1 MSTFSDLLVKAREL
15 ETELVKDG
23 TVLVG
28 EAETKLK
35 DLLQNLEHEVEKE
48 ASNLEKPAQ
57 TPTTP
62 PTASDGTGVQTSS
75 DLAG

>member
-1 MSTFSDLLVKAREL
+1 MSTFSDLLVKAKEL
-15 ETELVKDG
+15 ETELTKDG

-48 ASNLEKPAQ
+48 VSPLEHPAQ
-57 TPTTP
+57 TPTAP
-62 PTASDGTGVQTSS
+62 QSDSSGVQTSS
-75 DLAG
+75 DLQA